1 MNVCCNAL
9 LHCTAH
15 FFFFFFT
22 FILILCAAAHGDAL
36 QDVDMRCTAQKL
48 LILCAAV
55 YYTMSKC
62 AVLHENKT
70 SFFFIYV
77 HINTVW
83 VLDLCKETTASTQ
96 RAFHTFCCCC
106 KRNAQDIRRITRFLH
121 WVVQPSGAGVNKT

>member
-1 MNVCCNAL
+1 MHCYIAL
-9 LHCTAH
+9 PT
-15 FFFFFFT
+15 FFFFFT